1 MSEIE
6 YLPYKTINVLI
17 NRDYLH
23 QVLENILINKGGL
36 SKENQIAFSKQFKQH
51 IKVLGFRNPLIAPIP
66 LQVRA
71 YASAFEEKDDVIPFT
86 LSTWAQINTDF
97 AEEVRTWMEKEG
109 WRVLPLERHF
119 DETEGFINEWPNKLT
134 FEKLTKKYK
143 KDHPNDEINE
153 DDLILMVIW
162 ISGQLP
168 PEDSQL

>member
-1 MSEIE
+1 MTDNE
-6 YLPYKTINVLI
+6 YLPYKTINVFI
-17 NRDYLH
+17 NRDYLN
-23 QVLENILINKGGL
+23 QILENILNNKEKL
-36 SKENQIAFSKQFKQH
+36 SKENQISFAKQFRQH
-51 IKVLGFRNPLIAPIP
+51 INVLGFRNPLLAPLP

-86 LSTWAQINTDF
+86 LSSWAQINAGF
-97 AEEVRTWMEKEG
+97 AEKVRSWMEKQN
-109 WRVLPLERHF
+109 WNVLPLERHF
-119 DETEGFINEWPNKLT
+119 NESEGFINEWPNKMT

-143 KDHPNDEINE
+143 KDHPDDEINQ